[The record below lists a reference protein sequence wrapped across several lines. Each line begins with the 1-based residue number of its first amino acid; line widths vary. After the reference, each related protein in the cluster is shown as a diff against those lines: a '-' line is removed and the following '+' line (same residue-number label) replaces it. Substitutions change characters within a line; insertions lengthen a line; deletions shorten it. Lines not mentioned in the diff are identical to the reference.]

1 LWTVGSVEILDIML
15 FVGSRSLEYHRMKEK
30 LDELREVLKQMP
42 SALVAFSGGVDSTFL
57 LKIAK
62 ESLGEKVM
70 AATATSAIHPTWE
83 TEEARKIASE
93 LRVNHVFVQTE
104 ELDDEEF
111 SSNPPQRCYFCK
123 RSLFSKLGETAE
135 RYKLGH
141 ILDGSTTDDLHDFRP
156 GTKAAVESGVRS
168 PLRDIGFS
176 KAEIRKALKDSGFPS
191 WDKPSSSCLAT
202 RIPYG
207 STITLEK
214 LQRIEQGERF
224 LRDLGVG
231 QVRLRDH
238 GDIARI
244 EVQREDMSLFLDR
257 EFHVKVVERLR
268 NLGYH
273 YVTLDLEGYRT
284 GSMNILSH
292 RGKT

>member
-1 LWTVGSVEILDIML
+1 
-15 FVGSRSLEYHRMKEK
+15 MKEK
-30 LDELREVLKQMP
+30 LDELRGLLRQTS

-57 LKIAK
+57 LKMAQ
-62 ESLGEKVM
+62 ESLGEKVV
-70 AATATSAIHPTWE
+70 AATATSPIHPPWQ
-83 TEEARKIASE
+83 TEEARKIASG
-93 LRVNHVFVQTE
+93 LKVNHVFVRTK

-123 RSLFSKLGETAE
+123 RSLFSKLEEIAK
-135 RYKLGH
+135 RYTLSC
-141 ILDGSTTDDLHDFRP
+141 ILDGSTSDDLHDFRP
-156 GTKAAVESGVRS
+156 GAKAAAECGVRS

-176 KAEIRKALKDSGFPS
+176 KVEIRQALKDLGLPS
-191 WDKPSSSCLAT
+191 WNKPSSSCLAT

-207 STITLEK
+207 SKITLEK

-244 EVQREDMSLFLDR
+244 EVQREDMPLFLDR
-257 EFHVKVVERLR
+257 GLHVKLIERLR
-268 NLGYH
+268 ALGYH

-284 GSMNILSH
+284 GSMNILGH
-292 RGKT
+292 RGQR

>member
-1 LWTVGSVEILDIML
+1 
-15 FVGSRSLEYHRMKEK
+15 MKEK
-30 LDELREVLKQMP
+30 LDELRELLRQMR
-42 SALVAFSGGVDSTFL
+42 SVLVAFSGGVDSTFL
-57 LKIAK
+57 LKIAE
-62 ESLGEKVM
+62 ESLGEKVL
-70 AATATSAIHPTWE
+70 AATATSAIHPPWE
-83 TEEARKIASE
+83 IEEARGIASE
-93 LRVNHVFVQTE
+93 LGVNHVFVQTK

-123 RSLFSKLGETAE
+123 RSLFSKLGEIAE
-135 RYKLGH
+135 RYKLSH
-141 ILDGSTTDDLHDFRP
+141 ILDGSTTDDLYDFRP

-176 KAEIRKALKDSGFPS
+176 KAEIREALKDLGLPY

-207 STITLEK
+207 GTITLEK

-224 LRDLGVG
+224 LRDLGVE

-244 EVQREDMSLFLDR
+244 EVQREVMPLFLDR
-257 EFHVKVVERLR
+257 ELYVKLIERLR

-292 RGKT
+292 RGET